1 MAQDHPS
8 DDKRKRLRRQSN
20 LNPRAEKVT
29 DPLFEQD
36 AFFDPRDLM
45 QVKYEMLRRVRM
57 DDQPITKAA
66 ANFGFSRPAFYAIQQ
81 AFERCGLSGLLPKKR
96 GPQRRHKLTD
106 EIVAYLNDTIRTEG
120 RLSAPVLVERVQ
132 KRFGVKLHPRSI
144 ERGLDRPKKKRLKK
158 R

>member
-1 MAQDHPS
+1 MAQDHRS
-8 DDKRKRLRRQSN
+8 DGKQKRLRRQSN
-20 LNPRAEKVT
+20 LNPRADNVS

-45 QVKYEMLRRVRM
+45 QVKYEMLRRVRV
-57 DDQPITKAA
+57 DDQPISKAA

-81 AFERCGLSGLLPKKR
+81 AFKRCGLSGLLPKKR

-106 EIVAYLNDTIRTEG
+106 EIVDYLNDTIRKEG
-120 RLSAPVLVERVQ
+120 RLKAPLLVERVQ

-144 ERGLDRPKKKRLKK
+144 ERGLDGAKKKRLKK

>member
-8 DDKRKRLRRQSN
+8 DGKQKRLRRQSN
-20 LNPRAEKVT
+20 LNPRAEKVS

-45 QVKYEMLRRVRM
+45 QVKYEMLRRVHV
-57 DDQPITKAA
+57 DDQAISKAA

-106 EIVAYLNDTIRTEG
+106 EIVDYLNDTIGKEG
-120 RLSAPVLVERVQ
+120 RLKAPLLVERVQ

-144 ERGLDRPKKKRLKK
+144 ERGLDGAKKKRLKK

>member
-1 MAQDHPS
+1 MAQDPPS
-8 DDKRKRLRRQSN
+8 DGKGKRLRQQSN
-20 LNPRAEKVT
+20 LNPRAEKVS

-45 QVKYEMLRRVRM
+45 QVKYEMLRRVRV
-57 DDQPITKAA
+57 DDQPISKAA
-66 ANFGFSRPAFYAIQQ
+66 ANFGFSRPTFYAIQQ

-106 EIVAYLNDTIRTEG
+106 EIVDYLNDTIRKEG
-120 RLSAPVLVERVQ
+120 RLKASLLVERVQ

-144 ERGLDRPKKKRLKK
+144 ERGLDGAKKKRLKK

>member
-1 MAQDHPS
+1 MDQGHPS
-8 DDKRKRLRRQSN
+8 DGKRKRLRRQSN
-20 LNPRAEKVT
+20 LNPRAERVS

-45 QVKYEMLRRVRM
+45 QVKYEMLRRVRV
-57 DDQPITKAA
+57 DDQAITKAA

-106 EIVAYLNDTIRTEG
+106 EIVDYLNDTIGKEG
-120 RLSAPVLVERVQ
+120 RLKASLLVERVQ

>member
-1 MAQDHPS
+1 MTQDPPS
-8 DDKRKRLRRQSN
+8 DGKGKRLRQQSN
-20 LNPRAEKVT
+20 LNPRAEKVS

-45 QVKYEMLRRVRM
+45 QVKYEMLRRVRV

-81 AFERCGLSGLLPKKR
+81 AFERFGLSGLLPKKR
-96 GPQRRHKLTD
+96 GPQRRHKLSD
-106 EIVAYLNDTIRTEG
+106 EIVDYLNNTIRTEG
-120 RLSAPVLVERVQ
+120 RLTASVLVERVQ

>member
-1 MAQDHPS
+1 MAQDPPS
-8 DDKRKRLRRQSN
+8 DGKGKRLRQQSN

-45 QVKYEMLRRVRM
+45 QVKYEMLRRVRV

-81 AFERCGLSGLLPKKR
+81 AFERFGLSGLLPKKR

-106 EIVAYLNDTIRTEG
+106 EIVDYLNDTIRREG
-120 RLSAPVLVERVQ
+120 RLAAPVLVKRVQ

>member
-8 DDKRKRLRRQSN
+8 DDKAKRLRQQSN

-36 AFFDPRDLM
+36 AFFNPRDLM
-45 QVKYEMLRRVRM
+45 QVKYEMLRRVRV
-57 DDQPITKAA
+57 DDQPISKAA

-81 AFERCGLSGLLPKKR
+81 AFECCGLSGLLPKKR

-106 EIVAYLNDTIRTEG
+106 EIVDYLNDTIRKDG
-120 RLSAPVLVERVQ
+120 RLKAPLLVERVQ

-144 ERGLDRPKKKRLKK
+144 ERGLDGAKKKRLKK

>member
-1 MAQDHPS
+1 MAQDPPS
-8 DDKRKRLRRQSN
+8 DGKGKRLRRQSN
-20 LNPRAEKVT
+20 LNPRAEKVS

-45 QVKYEMLRRVRM
+45 QVKYEMLRRVRV
-57 DDQPITKAA
+57 DDQPISKAA

-81 AFERCGLSGLLPKKR
+81 AFKRCGLSGLLPKKR

-106 EIVAYLNDTIRTEG
+106 EIVEYLNDTIAKEG
-120 RLSAPVLVERVQ
+120 RLKAPLLVERVQ

-144 ERGLDRPKKKRLKK
+144 ERGLDGAKKKRLKK

>member
-1 MAQDHPS
+1 MTQDPPS
-8 DDKRKRLRRQSN
+8 DGKGKRLRQQSN
-20 LNPRAEKVT
+20 LNPRAEKLS

-45 QVKYEMLRRVRM
+45 QVKYEMLRRVRV

-81 AFERCGLSGLLPKKR
+81 AFERFGLSGLLPKKR
-96 GPQRRHKLTD
+96 GPQRRHKLSD
-106 EIVAYLNDTIRTEG
+106 EIVDYLNNTIRTEG
-120 RLSAPVLVERVQ
+120 RLTASVLVERVQ

-144 ERGLDRPKKKRLKK
+144 ERGLDGAKKKRLKK

>member
-1 MAQDHPS
+1 MAQDPPS
-8 DDKRKRLRRQSN
+8 DGKGKRLRQQSN
-20 LNPRAEKVT
+20 LNPRAENVS

-45 QVKYEMLRRVRM
+45 QVKYEMLRRVRV
-57 DDQPITKAA
+57 DDQPISKAA
-66 ANFGFSRPAFYAIQQ
+66 ANFAFSRPAFYAIQQ

-106 EIVAYLNDTIRTEG
+106 EIVDYLNDTIGKEG
-120 RLSAPVLVERVQ
+120 RLKAPLLVERVQ

>member
-1 MAQDHPS
+1 MAQDPPS
-8 DDKRKRLRRQSN
+8 DGKRKRLRRQSN
-20 LNPRAEKVT
+20 LNPRAENVS

-45 QVKYEMLRRVRM
+45 QVKYEMLRRVRV
-57 DDQPITKAA
+57 DDQPISKAA
-66 ANFGFSRPAFYAIQQ
+66 ANFGFSRPAFYAIWQ

-106 EIVAYLNDTIRTEG
+106 EIVDYLNNTIRTEG
-120 RLSAPVLVERVQ
+120 RLTASVLVERVQ

-144 ERGLDRPKKKRLKK
+144 ERGLDGAKKKRLKK